1 MSTAYKIVVMKA
13 ITGIRELKTEQSL
26 GMKFTHIPHNEESED
41 RRRDHCRFA
50 KKHPHAAVEHMDRYR
65 DMLGMFYNVHCT
77 LVGEIQSLL
86 KEITEST
93 PT

>member
-1 MSTAYKIVVMKA
+1 MM
-13 ITGIRELKTEQSL
+13 LKTEQLL
-26 GMKFTHIPHNEESED
+26 GTEFTHIPHNKESED
-41 RRRDHCRFA
+41 PCRDNYRFA
-50 KKHPHAAVEHMDRYR
+50 TKHPHTAMEHMNRCK

-86 KEITEST
+86 EDITEST